1 MSDAPNAASGAT
13 PHRLSKF
20 AARPQSVSRR
30 RASSVVMVLAGLM
43 WMIPAVA
50 TTNDPGAWLIV
61 STSDVFRTANGP
73 SRWQYSFDAQA
84 RYFDLG
90 SGTDQF
96 LLRPAVGYKVGANL
110 NAWLGYGRFQT
121 TSNTGITVDENRYWQ
136 QLDWTAGRWK
146 GGVFTLRARLEQR
159 SLTAGDDIAV
169 VLRMNAKYVRPVGD
183 SGTTSLVLGL
193 EPFFDLRHTD
203 WGGASGINQNR
214 VFIGISKRFG
224 EHLSLE
230 IGYMNQLFFSDNG
243 EDSDFH
249 LGIFN
254 FKVKL

>member
-1 MSDAPNAASGAT
+1 MFPQHKKCRPTLRTVCRWTAIAILFGLGGCLLTRPAA
-13 PHRLSKF
+13 
-20 AARPQSVSRR
+20 
-30 RASSVVMVLAGLM
+30 
-43 WMIPAVA
+43 A

-61 STSDVFRTANGP
+61 STSDAFQTANGP
-73 SRWQYSFDAQA
+73 SRWRYSFDAQA

-96 LLRPAVGYKVGANL
+96 LLRPAIGYRFGNKL

-121 TSNTGITVDENRYWQ
+121 TSAAGITVDENRYWQ
-136 QLDWTAGRWK
+136 QLDWTVGHWK
-146 GGVFTLRARLEQR
+146 GGVLTMRARLEQR

-169 VLRMNAKYVRPVGD
+169 VLRLNAKYVRPFGENR
-183 SGTTSLVLGL
+183 TTSLILGL

-214 VFIGISKRFG
+214 VFVGISKKLG
-224 EHLSLE
+224 EHLTVE
-230 IGYMNQLFFSDNG
+230 TGYMNQLFFSDNG

-249 LGIFN
+249 VGVFN
-254 FKVKL
+254 FKFKL